1 MTVEEALGT
10 LIRMANPYT
19 DGAPGSIRIDTPVHP
34 PATATGTD
42 PDVHPAQVQVEE
54 DNYEGQWSFRGQTQT
69 IKKGLRITYR
79 YPKKDKADNFIYY
92 VTEHL
97 LVGYAGSNGG

>member
-19 DGAPGSIRIDTPVHP
+19 DGKPGSIRIDAPLHP
-34 PATATGTD
+34 PTVAVGAEPSVD
-42 PDVHPAQVQVEE
+42 PAQVHVEE
-54 DNYEGQWSFRGQTQT
+54 DNYQGQWIFRGQTET

-79 YPKKDKADNFIYY
+79 YPKKDNSGNFLYY

-97 LVGYAGSNGG
+97 LVGYAGGNGP

>member
-1 MTVEEALGT
+1 MTIEEAIGT

-19 DGAPGSIRIDTPVHP
+19 DGKPGSIRVDSP
-34 PATATGTD
+34 PHLPSAAETD
-42 PDVHPAQVQVEE
+42 GSVDPGQIRVEE
-54 DNYEGQWSFRGQTQT
+54 DNYQGQWVFRGQTET

-79 YPKKDKADNFIYY
+79 YPKKDEAGHVLYY

-97 LVGYAGSNGG
+97 LIGYAGGNGP